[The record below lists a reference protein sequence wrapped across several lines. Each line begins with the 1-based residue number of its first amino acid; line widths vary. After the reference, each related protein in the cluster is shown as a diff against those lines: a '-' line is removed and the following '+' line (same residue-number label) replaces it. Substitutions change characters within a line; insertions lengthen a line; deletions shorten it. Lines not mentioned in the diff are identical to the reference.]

1 MEFLQSVKKMAH
13 LNAVLQKKNR
23 QYIFCGLACLMCVGV
38 LCIIR
43 PIGVFFASVGAFL
56 SFMIFI
62 RLRFATIEIESGWV
76 RFGWAMLNFGLFAL
90 LLNVFPNRIVGF
102 SAALIANILLYG
114 SIPYLSGLWGL
125 TSSENN
131 YDRIVKKIIRLNRIL
146 LSLLINVIFL
156 AIYVLKEEDRKN
168 DDLFAKTE
176 YVRVE
181 SWDKKIIRGNTYYIV
196 KLPEKTIAIN
206 PRKYPQIRKINSKT
220 KIKVLTSVATHS
232 SFPKIQ
238 KMEILNY

>member
-1 MEFLQSVKKMAH
+1 M
-13 LNAVLQKKNR
+13 
-23 QYIFCGLACLMCVGV
+23 
-38 LCIIR
+38 
-43 PIGVFFASVGAFL
+43 
-56 SFMIFI
+56 
-62 RLRFATIEIESGWV
+62 
-76 RFGWAMLNFGLFAL
+76 
-90 LLNVFPNRIVGF
+90 
-102 SAALIANILLYG
+102 
-114 SIPYLSGLWGL
+114 
-125 TSSENN
+125 
-131 YDRIVKKIIRLNRIL
+131 NRIL